1 MVSTNSTP
9 VKSLNHSD
17 REQRRT
23 SRFGVVFM
31 RFLSEKRLEI
41 LGWGLGYSALV
52 MMAVVLYPVLL
63 KNNVLYNLLAN
74 LGILAQFAT
83 NYGINTEAITG
94 FKGYLDFQVM
104 GWGPLILA
112 LYTVPNT
119 AALVLEEE
127 KRGTLDL
134 LLSTP
139 LPRWQLLAEKLLALL
154 VSLVAILFMIWLTLV
169 ISSLIVPGTDLTP
182 LEAAAGVWHLLPI
195 SSVIVSIGTLASV
208 LFREARTSTG
218 VTAMFVLI
226 SFFLR
231 VVADSTRAPELLRLA
246 RLSIFNYFSEITVLT
261 YGLQLDWDAL
271 LCVVAALL
279 FVAALLVFQKR
290 ELRW

>member
-1 MVSTNSTP
+1 MESTRSTP
-9 VKSLNHSD
+9 LESQEKPE
-17 REQRRT
+17 RQTRRT
-23 SRFGVVFM
+23 SRFGVVFT
-31 RFLSEKRLEI
+31 RFLVEKRFEI

-52 MMAVVLYPVLL
+52 VMAVVLYPVLL

-139 LPRWQLLAEKLLALL
+139 LPRWQLLIEKILALL
-154 VSLVAILFMIWLTLV
+154 ASVFAILMMVWIALSAAAMMVPETALTA
-169 ISSLIVPGTDLTP
+169 G
-182 LEAAAGVWHLLPI
+182 EAAIGVWHLLPI
-195 SSVIVSIGTLASV
+195 SSVIIAVGVLGSV
-208 LFREARTSTG
+208 VFRQARTSTG
-218 VTAMFVLI
+218 VAAMFVLI

-261 YGLQLDWDAL
+261 YGIQPEWDAL
-271 LCVVAALL
+271 LFVVALLL
-279 FVAALLVFQKR
+279 FMAAVLVFQRR
-290 ELRW
+290 ELHR